1 MLTVVGFSHPGH
13 LDLLDRLHSHSAY
26 ASVVLG
32 LDGPSTWELGL
43 LSEFLFAFPLGVAAA
58 VVLFQMR
65 LGTVGGRLVHST
77 GGLDCL
83 IGCTGNATAVVSTI
97 MTTAGDTVYTTD
109 GTAVVLSEGG
119 GLMDL
124 ICAGVLGLIALVSP
138 WLCGVWAARVGALYF
153 AASRLGV
160 LLGAGLLGSAAG
172 GVTLTTSIGFAV
184 LCFATA
190 SSLLAVFEDD
200 RSAVLLAERVVAD
213 MVAYRDA
220 TAADVERFC
229 GAKGVLLLDSSAR
242 RKNAGGEEVDT
253 FSRGACTQPSLSLAR
268 ARLSNAR
275 VPCCSG
281 CGAAEG
287 GGNACGSVLRRARG
301 CCAGGC
307 EG

>member
-1 MLTVVGFSHPGH
+1 MLTVVRVLPSGH

-58 VVLFQMR
+58 VVLFQVR
-65 LGTVGGRLVHST
+65 QGTVGGRLVHEDD
-77 GGLDCL
+77 GLR
-83 IGCTGNATAVVSTI
+83 NMTAVVST
-97 MTTAGDTVYTTD
+97 MVTTA
-109 GTAVVLSEGG
+109 GG

-124 ICAGVLGLIALVSP
+124 VCAGVLGLIAVVSP

-275 VPCCSG
+275 VRCSG

-287 GGNACGSVLRRARG
+287 GGNACGSVLRRV
-301 CCAGGC
+301 
-307 EG
+307 